1 MYNPFL
7 ISIAV
12 TRLAR
17 RRHVSRWHNF
27 AVALRELANRLIMAW

>member
-12 TRLAR
+12 SDLSR
-17 RRHVSRWHNF
+17 RRRVARWHNF
-27 AVALRELANRLIMAW
+27 AVALRELANRLIIAW